1 MASAEPGPG
10 RGGRGVAARARATR
24 ARDRAFRVLM
34 DHAHGFMASQV
45 TPGPRGPH
53 PLMACVTSDPTPSPA
68 GVVRGLRAWRLRR
81 PGRAGRGGRRGRGGG
96 RELRPPG
103 NAAAHGR
110 LRGARA
116 AEGGAGRLFLQH
128 RTGVRLPGDGQPPV
142 SARDAALPRGHDV
155 PLLGAPG
162 GRGKA
167 GTSTR
172 GPWASPLSK
181 THSPPS
187 TGPTLSA
194 GCSLARCGRHGACG
208 GGVSSRPSTSQPSS
222 ASATSAAEPG
232 RWPARPPASTPAA
245 ASRCL
250 TFRMSWPPRGWR
262 RRRRRSLGRGQGR
275 ACDSSEATSS
285 GPASHARTCSSSP
298 ACCMTGR
305 TAPAC
310 GCCGGR
316 AGPAG
321 QAVRCWWWRPHWR
334 GAGPSAGGRCCCRS
348 TCCCRRAGASA
359 RGPSTAPWPPAP
371 ASHAC
376 VCGGPGAPTPPC
388 WPGSDVSLH
397 HLIKNQKPR
406 ARGIRPSRR
415 LPAVTGRR
423 WKRRPGDAL
432 V

>member
-162 GRGKA
+162 GRGQGRPEPVRA
-167 GTSTR
+167 GR
-172 GPWASPLSK
+172 GRR
-181 THSPPS
+181 
-187 TGPTLSA
+187 
-194 GCSLARCGRHGACG
+194 RCRRPIRRHL
-208 GGVSSRPSTSQPSS
+208 Q
-222 ASATSAAEPG
+222 AEPG

>member
-162 GRGKA
+162 GRGQGRPEPVRA
-167 GTSTR
+167 GR
-172 GPWASPLSK
+172 G
-181 THSPPS
+181 
-187 TGPTLSA
+187 
-194 GCSLARCGRHGACG
+194 
-208 GGVSSRPSTSQPSS
+208 
-222 ASATSAAEPG
+222 
-232 RWPARPPASTPAA
+232 
-245 ASRCL
+245 
-250 TFRMSWPPRGWR
+250 R
-262 RRRRRSLGRGQGR
+262 RRCRRPIRRHLQ
-275 ACDSSEATSS
+275 ATSS